1 MAKKFLDDWI
11 RKDHQEA
18 GEDFDKGET
27 TDGKDMD
34 DRIGYIHDALKRLEA
49 YFGTDKVEDSE
60 TLQKDAVKDGT
71 KEQEEMKKDDN
82 KEKGE
87 K

>member
-1 MAKKFLDDWI
+1 MTKKFLDDWI

-60 TLQKDAVKDGT
+60 TLQKDAVKEGT
-71 KEQEEMKKDDN
+71 KEQEEMKKDD
-82 KEKGE
+82 KGD